1 MGNLAMARAVSKMAC
16 TRAPLPTSAGT
27 GVYERLPGEHS
38 PKHPGKHRKVSV
50 SLLNLNASL
59 TSDSVLLG

>member
-38 PKHPGKHRKVSV
+38 PKHPGKHRKFLPVV
-50 SLLNLNASL
+50 EGKGMGDLKKAER
-59 TSDSVLLG
+59 